1 MIMADLVTSHVQK
14 KNGAWVVTDQDGS
27 QEILTHDQL
36 REKRTKKEPE
46 LPPEAKQKPKLR
58 VR

>member
-1 MIMADLVTSHVQK
+1 MADLVTSHVKK
-14 KNGAWVVTDQDGS
+14 KNGAWVVTDADGS
-27 QEILTHDQL
+27 QEILTQEQF
-36 REKRTKKEPE
+36 RQKRTHKEPE